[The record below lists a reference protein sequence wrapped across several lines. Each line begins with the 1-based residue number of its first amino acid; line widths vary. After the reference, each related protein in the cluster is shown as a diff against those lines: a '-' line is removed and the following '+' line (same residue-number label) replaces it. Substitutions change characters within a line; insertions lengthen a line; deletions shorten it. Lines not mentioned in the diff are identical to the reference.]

1 MDTQL
6 LSVLLIGGAAFLPL
20 PDASAHAS
28 PPRQFIF
35 AATALSE
42 VEAASPSLAR
52 ALSADRVFEVVDP
65 AESPLAGHDATLAD
79 HVYDSAQV
87 TSEVK
92 GGLPN
97 GARWSLLDQESWHL
111 SDSYAH
117 RHPAADAKKAASAL
131 KAARDSMISAPAVD
145 LESDLRC
152 DKALYLCFES
162 QDIIGSEAAVSQ
174 AIDIQSQ
181 SLELDPAEF
190 LGFLETE
197 VAQARAANP
206 GVIIFAGISTS
217 LASGH
222 PTAAELERDVSA
234 AESTGIAGLWVNI
247 PGNSAAANVSLAV
260 KVLLAEGV

>member
-1 MDTQL
+1 MGTQL
-6 LSVLLIGGAAFLPL
+6 LSVLLIGAATFLPL
-20 PDASAHAS
+20 PDGSALTS

-35 AATALSE
+35 AANALSE

-52 ALSADRVFEVVDP
+52 ALGADQVFEVVDP
-65 AESPLAGHDATLAD
+65 GESPLAGLDATLAD

-111 SDSYAH
+111 SDRYA
-117 RHPAADAKKAASAL
+117 RQHPAADAKKAASVL
-131 KAARDSMISAPAVD
+131 KAARDGMISAPAID
-145 LESDLRC
+145 LESDLPC
-152 DKALYLCFES
+152 HESLYLCFES

-174 AIDIQSQ
+174 AVDIQGQ

-190 LGFLETE
+190 RGFLKTE

-206 GVIIFAGISTS
+206 GVTIFAGISTS

-234 AESTGIAGLWVNI
+234 AESAGADGLWINI
-247 PGNSAAANVSLAV
+247 PGDGAAANVSLAV

>member
-35 AATALSE
+35 AAAALSE

-65 AESPLAGHDATLAD
+65 GESPLTGHDATLAD

-111 SDSYAH
+111 SDSYAQ
-117 RHPAADAKKAASAL
+117 RHPAADAKKASSAL

-145 LESDLRC
+145 LESDPRVPENGGC
-152 DKALYLCFES
+152 SS
-162 QDIIGSEAAVSQ
+162 QG
-174 AIDIQSQ
+174 
-181 SLELDPAEF
+181 
-190 LGFLETE
+190 G
-197 VAQARAANP
+197 
-206 GVIIFAGISTS
+206 
-217 LASGH
+217 
-222 PTAAELERDVSA
+222 
-234 AESTGIAGLWVNI
+234 
-247 PGNSAAANVSLAV
+247 
-260 KVLLAEGV
+260 